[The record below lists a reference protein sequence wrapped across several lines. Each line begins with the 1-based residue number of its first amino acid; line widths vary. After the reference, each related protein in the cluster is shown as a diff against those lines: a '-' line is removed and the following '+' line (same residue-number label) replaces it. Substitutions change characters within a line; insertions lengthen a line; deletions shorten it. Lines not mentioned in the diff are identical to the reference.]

1 MGEDHRQRWASEVR
15 DLEKKQIV
23 DQESEWKH
31 LLWKH
36 DNLVNK
42 LETRVDPLGVRD
54 ASKD

>member
-15 DLEKKQIV
+15 DLEKQIV